1 MVLSLVNSNIDRST
15 FIMSNDLNR
24 RDFLKRAGLGAAAA
38 VLPGCTQVAGPAPRA
53 APPRGCP
60 RGWAGRLGGGK
71 TKDRPNIIF
80 IMADDL
86 GYADLGC
93 YGQELIQTPCVDQM
107 AREGMRFTQC
117 YAGACV
123 CAPSRSVLMT
133 GQHTGHTRVRENKCR
148 VGGVRDEITG
158 GGCRLPLKDEDVT
171 VAEVLKQAGYATGI
185 TGKWGLGDPGTS
197 GVPTRQG
204 FDEWLGYL
212 NQNHAVYYYTD
223 YLWRN
228 EEKVILGGNKGGRR
242 QQYTHDLFT
251 EFALD
256 FIRSHR
262 NNPFFLYVAYTIPH
276 FNIEVPGTE
285 PYTDKAWPEKA
296 KIFAAMITRM
306 DRDVGR
312 ILDLLKELGVD
323 DRTIVFFCSDNGG
336 AGNGGPI
343 FNSNGT
349 LKGGKGGFDEGGIRT
364 PMVVRWPSPS
374 EGLPSEGRGWPGKVS
389 AGKVSDASWYYA
401 DVMPTLAELA
411 GVKPPKN
418 IDGVSVLPTLL
429 GKQQNLY
436 DRFMYWESPPP
447 KLHQVVRWRNWKAR
461 RRRPSRPLEL
471 YNLAEDLREERN
483 IADKHADVVARFET
497 YLKTA
502 RTDSPNWP
510 MEKISRKR

>member
-1 MVLSLVNSNIDRST
+1 
-15 FIMSNDLNR
+15 MSNNLNR
-24 RDFLKRAGLGAAAA
+24 RDFLKAVGAGTAA
-38 VLPGCTQVAGPAPRA
+38 VTLPGCTGSFSRFAGAQS
-53 APPRGCP
+53 
-60 RGWAGRLGGGK
+60 
-71 TKDRPNIIF
+71 KDKPNIIF

-93 YGQELIQTPCVDQM
+93 YGQKLIKTPCIDQM

-133 GQHTGHTRVRENKCR
+133 GQHTGHTRVRANKCR

-171 VAEVLKQAGYATGI
+171 VAEVLKKAGYATGI

-228 EEKVILGGNKGGRR
+228 EEKMILEGNRNGNQRL
-242 QQYTHDLFT
+242 YTHDLFT

-262 NNPFFLYVAYTIPH
+262 NKPFFLYVAYTIPH
-276 FNIEVPGTE
+276 FNLEVPDTE
-285 PYTDKAWPEKA
+285 PYMNKTWPEKA

-312 ILDLLKELGVD
+312 ILELLKKLGIED
-323 DRTIVFFCSDNGG
+323 NTIVFFCSDNGG
-336 AGNGGPI
+336 AGNGGPM
-343 FNSNGT
+343 FNSNGS
-349 LKGGKGGFDEGGIRT
+349 LKGGKGGFNEGGIRT
-364 PMVVRWPSPS
+364 PMIVR
-374 EGLPSEGRGWPGKVS
+374 WPGKVP
-389 AGKVSDASWYYA
+389 AGKVSDAPWYYA

-411 GVKPPKN
+411 GVKPPTN
-418 IDGVSVLPTLL
+418 IDGINVLPTLL
-429 GKQQNLY
+429 GKQQNLD

-461 RRRPSRPLEL
+461 RRKPDRPLEL
-471 YNLAEDLREERN
+471 YNLVKDLGEERN
-483 IADKHADVVARFET
+483 IADRHPNVVSRFET

-502 RTDSPNWP
+502 RTNSPNWP
-510 MEKISRKR
+510 MRRN